1 MKLAV
6 KNIRIN
12 VLYLIEA
19 ISLKGNMQGLG
30 TMSQN
35 VCWSEIRVFVQWNCA
50 SRYDNNESMWIH
62 LTVYV
67 EKGQEHLSFGFLVGQ
82 AFQWIMQL
90 LPSTRMNTCLCI

>member
-1 MKLAV
+1 MYAVQKLEYLSS
-6 KNIRIN
+6 RI
-12 VLYLIEA
+12 V
-19 ISLKGNMQGLG
+19 
-30 TMSQN
+30 
-35 VCWSEIRVFVQWNCA
+35 

-67 EKGQEHLSFGFLVGQ
+67 GERAGAFGALDSGGQ